1 MGVDRV
7 DVDKLIPKF
16 YLTPSLLSINLRIQT
31 CFGAFLIFWYN
42 DTIMNT
48 QVGGFVDEKLYSRGG
63 GGDEADDGQS
73 MSTPQETDPYSL
85 GRKLNAQRAEASRAA
100 QIKSAATSAG
110 KKMAENEVK
119 TVIWTGLR
127 SFVLWA
133 GVAIL
138 PYILIIAG
146 ITFFLVIIIG
156 SPGSATWQEILTK
169 MKASI

>member
-1 MGVDRV
+1 MRH
-7 DVDKLIPKF
+7 
-16 YLTPSLLSINLRIQT
+16 LLDPLGKGLGH
-31 CFGAFLIFWYN
+31 FGSFLIFWYN
-42 DTIMNT
+42 DNIMSA

-63 GGDEADDGQS
+63 GDEGGDEAADDGQS
-73 MSTPQETDPYSL
+73 TPTPQETDLYSL

-146 ITFFLVIIIG
+146 ITFFLVIII
-156 SPGSATWQEILTK
+156 W
-169 MKASI
+169 